1 MPEFPSQPHPKTKL
15 CAPRARIL
23 SVVPIG
29 SSVGWRTMAY
39 LRNEDDPSNNGD
51 AEENL
56 EELDRR
62 GRHAHRHVCQIRVR
76 PPVSGW
82 TRKPTWNDFGG
93 SSNGTG
99 ILNRVPR
106 RDRHGHACLTVHQF
120 RRGQDVGVARG
131 RHRGRGVAVGWPGS
145 RGGGSAAGGSITLAR

>member
-15 CAPRARIL
+15 CAPRIL
-23 SVVPIG
+23 SAVPIG
-29 SSVGWRTMAY
+29 SSQRG
-39 LRNEDDPSNNGD
+39 LEEDGILEDEPSNNGD

-62 GRHAHRHVCQIRVR
+62 GRHAHRHVRQIRVR

-82 TRKPTWNDFGG
+82 TRKPTWNDFGD

-120 RRGQDVGVARG
+120 RRGHDVGVACG
-131 RHRGRGVAVGWPGS
+131 RHRGQGVAVGWPGS